1 MKPINVVSGRSKYL
15 GKQAY
20 LGLGEG
26 TNIIYENQ
34 KYMRIQNKQLKIEL
48 QRTKG
53 QCETN
58 I

>member
-1 MKPINVVSGRSKYL
+1 MKPINVVVGRSKYL

-20 LGLGEG
+20 LNLGEG
-26 TNIIYENQ
+26 TNIIYENP

-53 QCETN
+53 QHETN

>member
-1 MKPINVVSGRSKYL
+1 MKQINVVPGRSKYL
-15 GKQAY
+15 GKHAY

-26 TNIIYENQ
+26 TNIIYENK